1 MESRPE
7 EGLLKEQQE
16 REFQEACEMYDIDGN
31 GTVPLSSISCVLGS
45 LGLCLADSMIA
56 QFREKKAEE
65 GESEVSYSELQ
76 HLVDKMQTIE
86 DAQAAASK
94 SKAAELEN
102 IFHLWDPSGA
112 GIVKSSDA
120 STNALSKA
128 LSEVMPVAD
137 VDAMLTKPMMT
148 THRADIAAAR
158 ASAAPRAMHHVKTGL
173 RAGVMSETESVLRSL
188 NWWREE
194 VRRQVQLCA
203 ADEEDRFSDLQRVG
217 RSLRLDV
224 PPVCVPRD
232 RRQASHVWDDAV
244 ESPLRQ
250 FRRAQSPNG
259 TPQHPVQHGGAASVV
274 ESRGAYHHRG
284 VPRSP
289 REVTV
294 HQSEHGGQ
302 TTGDA
307 AMGNLVELSR
317 KLARS
322 IALKAREQGKSIDD
336 VKRDLMALHDQQAA
350 AHGGHG
356 HRPSIPPPAQYRNQ
370 QARQARERGSAN
382 PADAP
387 PADEAA
393 HTSPSS
399 FDGIVSPP
407 SVSPSHSTQPE
418 AGDQGA
424 RPSQPCPV
432 SPEAAGEDPNA
443 THSEKSWSDDASPA
457 DPAPPEEGGGGAPQ
471 PAAGAPHRQRH
482 GAAAPAAAGAATGGK
497 SYRSGLSS
505 FPRPAD
511 RVGDPSGQHQHRAPP
526 TQERREQRS
535 YQAAGSPR
543 SASGYPHPAPG
554 PYHANPQQQE
564 YHPPYPGGAT
574 GPRAPHYSGAPAAPH
589 YASNSPPGAPNMRQH
604 HHHLQQQQQQYIDPR
619 AYHGQRPEQYACRS
633 ALQYGGA
640 GSGGSG
646 PVQGR
651 TLSPG
656 RGWGAGE
663 DDVLHGYYEGKWG
676 AERAKNAERKAAAA
690 SLARKAA
697 GDEWRASMR
706 DPKADQRQL
715 MEAVEGWRESMGAD
729 GNGGGPPFDPRMIP
743 DAFFA
748 GVGRQGH
755 PGRDWQRNGTASDP
769 AFFTGVLDRQG
780 RSGALAGDWH
790 TADPRAPLEGGPG
803 RDGRGNGTVAE
814 VALRPGVGGG
824 QGFGGNGAAASPREA
839 LELLKRGEREVALRK
854 RALAQAAANSK
865 AVHRATL
872 TAVLRKHAP
881 KAVLYG
887 GVDGLAMKWQGNEN
901 ELFSAILRRYR
912 ADPPGEPWKALYTAF
927 YHVFN
932 PAKLAEV
939 DAILQLATGRED
951 AVFEQMKRKYA
962 AREPPFDSIA
972 GIFAAH
978 AAKDASVAA
987 VCAVLSAAAAGDRPS
1002 TRTESILP
1010 PRLAPEQQH
1019 PSPSPPPAYAS
1030 PPPGVSRTAS
1040 ALRKSAS
1047 DGVSAKP
1054 EDLHRDSAASQPGVS
1069 VGRKASGKKNKGPP
1083 GPPPA
1088 KPNDLRRD
1096 SAGSQSG
1103 AVPAGRKA
1111 SEVDNGALG
1120 VDQGEAEGGAGK
1132 VGRGGSA
1139 SGSSSSGT
1147 SGGRSRSSSRQ
1158 KSAGEHLASPSTAPP
1173 SPPSPSPN
1181 RASAYELLRAYK
1193 NTAYFDVMK
1202 DAQVDV
1208 ATRHMTRSCL
1218 AAREDD
1224 AATFGGDEEAAS
1236 RQLAATNRLKEKLQ
1250 GENESLRKEMADNRR
1265 KIQALQQLAGPLV
1278 DRVVYERG
1286 CAPTVLPGTRR
1297 VTPSVNTIGIR
1308 GHLRYPVLSCDEFRA
1323 EPEKP
1328 KLNVRRVSLT

>member
-1 MESRPE
+1 
-7 EGLLKEQQE
+7 
-16 REFQEACEMYDIDGN
+16 
-31 GTVPLSSISCVLGS
+31 
-45 LGLCLADSMIA
+45 
-56 QFREKKAEE
+56 
-65 GESEVSYSELQ
+65 
-76 HLVDKMQTIE
+76 
-86 DAQAAASK
+86 
-94 SKAAELEN
+94 
-102 IFHLWDPSGA
+102 
-112 GIVKSSDA
+112 
-120 STNALSKA
+120 
-128 LSEVMPVAD
+128 
-137 VDAMLTKPMMT
+137 
-148 THRADIAAAR
+148 
-158 ASAAPRAMHHVKTGL
+158 
-173 RAGVMSETESVLRSL
+173 MSETESVLRSL

-370 QARQARERGSAN
+370 QARQARERGSVPPHAQYQPPPQALASNMHERQVAPPEHETKNFPPEAGSVDPLDRSETAYPTLALGGSTSGRRDPPQAENTPPREGQRAYNSQHSDRQQQQQQQPQELRHEQLQRPDEAN

-769 AFFTGVLDRQG
+769 AFFTG
-780 RSGALAGDWH
+780 SGGQETRWVAPAGDWR
-790 TADPRAPLEGGPG
+790 AQGPRASLEGYAGPEG
-803 RDGRGNGTVAE
+803 QGNGITSDPAPYTGS
-814 VALRPGVGGG
+814 RG
-824 QGFGGNGAAASPREA
+824 QETPRVSFGE
-839 LELLKRGEREVALRK
+839 
-854 RALAQAAANSK
+854 
-865 AVHRATL
+865 
-872 TAVLRKHAP
+872 HA
-881 KAVLYG
+881 
-887 GVDGLAMKWQGNEN
+887 
-901 ELFSAILRRYR
+901 
-912 ADPPGEPWKALYTAF
+912 
-927 YHVFN
+927 
-932 PAKLAEV
+932 
-939 DAILQLATGRED
+939 GREW
-951 AVFEQMKRKYA
+951 E
-962 AREPPFDSIA
+962 
-972 GIFAAH
+972 GTGT
-978 AAKDASVAA
+978 
-987 VCAVLSAAAAGDRPS
+987 AGDR
-1002 TRTESILP
+1002 
-1010 PRLAPEQQH
+1010 
-1019 PSPSPPPAYAS
+1019 
-1030 PPPGVSRTAS
+1030 
-1040 ALRKSAS
+1040 ALFA
-1047 DGVSAKP
+1047 
-1054 EDLHRDSAASQPGVS
+1054 
-1069 VGRKASGKKNKGPP
+1069 
-1083 GPPPA
+1083 
-1088 KPNDLRRD
+1088 
-1096 SAGSQSG
+1096 G
-1103 AVPAGRKA
+1103 AVDGQARG
-1111 SEVDNGALG
+1111 GAL
-1120 VDQGEAEGGAGK
+1120 
-1132 VGRGGSA
+1132 VGDWQAPGS
-1139 SGSSSSGT
+1139 
-1147 SGGRSRSSSRQ
+1147 
-1158 KSAGEHLASPSTAPP
+1158 
-1173 SPPSPSPN
+1173 
-1181 RASAYELLRAYK
+1181 
-1193 NTAYFDVMK
+1193 
-1202 DAQVDV
+1202 
-1208 ATRHMTRSCL
+1208 
-1218 AAREDD
+1218 
-1224 AATFGGDEEAAS
+1224 
-1236 RQLAATNRLKEKLQ
+1236 
-1250 GENESLRKEMADNRR
+1250 
-1265 KIQALQQLAGPLV
+1265 
-1278 DRVVYERG
+1278 
-1286 CAPTVLPGTRR
+1286 
-1297 VTPSVNTIGIR
+1297 
-1308 GHLRYPVLSCDEFRA
+1308 
-1323 EPEKP
+1323 
-1328 KLNVRRVSLT
+1328 RVSF